1 MDSARATVVEP
12 DHAERLWFLGTTATI
27 LVDGAQTGGRYGLF
41 HGLFP
46 FDAAPPLHSHPQD
59 ESFYVLAGE
68 VSVWIGDL
76 PERRTGP
83 GGIAF
88 APAGTPHTFRVE
100 TEAAEM
106 LVLST
111 PAGIE
116 DYVRA
121 LGEPATRPGLAPQGA
136 PRNLERIA
144 EVERA
149 LNIVRH
155 GPRPPAATVP
165 GAQD

>member
-1 MDSARATVVEP
+1 MEAPGAAVVSP
-12 DHAERLWFLGTTATI
+12 DQGERLWFLGTTATI

-68 VSVWIGDL
+68 VSVWVGDIEQNRL
-76 PERRTGP
+76 GP
-83 GGIAF
+83 GAMAF

-100 TEAAEM
+100 TETAEL

-121 LGEPATRPGLAPQGA
+121 LAEPATEPGLAPQGA
-136 PRNLERIA
+136 ARDLERIA
-144 EVERA
+144 AVERE
-149 LNIVRH
+149 LRIVRH
-155 GPRPPAATVP
+155 GPRPPPAEP
-165 GAQD
+165 PDR